1 MMGEHFPVL
10 LLDFALS
17 LGLVLVLMPKLIA
30 FLHKISYNQTVSEYS
45 LEQYKAKAKTPTMG
59 GTLFVVVPV
68 AVTLILFPE
77 IWSHLPSL
85 LVLCAYGAY
94 GLIGFI
100 DDYIIVVKKD
110 NEGLKPWAKFLMQ
123 LFVAVAFYWVY
134 KDFVSTDVTVPF
146 MNAVLPLGAF
156 YVVFAFIMFTG
167 ESNAVNLTDGMD
179 GLAAGCSFL
188 AISPYVMFAL
198 KQDQIIIAGFLLGVM
213 GALLGYLKY
222 NVHPAKIFMGD
233 AGSLALGGL
242 LAAVA
247 MVLKME
253 LSLLIIG
260 GVFLWETLCVVI
272 QQVSVRAF
280 KKRVFKYTPIH
291 YSFVISGMRE
301 PKVVLMFWML
311 SAICAAIGFL
321 MGVL

>member
-1 MMGEHFPVL
+1 MGEVFPVL
-10 LLDFALS
+10 VLDFALS
-17 LGLVLVLMPKLIA
+17 LVLVLVLMPKLIA

-59 GTLFVVVPV
+59 GTLFVIVPV
-68 AVTLILFPE
+68 AVTLILFPD
-77 IWSHLPSL
+77 IYSHLEAL
-85 LVLCAYGAY
+85 LVLCAYVAY

-123 LFVAVAFYWVY
+123 LLVAVVFYWVY

-146 MNAVLPLGAF
+146 INAILPLGAF

-198 KQDQIIIAGFLLGVM
+198 RQNQVIIAAFLLGVM

-260 GVFLWETLCVVI
+260 GVFLWETVCVVI
-272 QQVSVRAF
+272 QQVSVRVF

-311 SAICAAIGFL
+311 SALCAAAGFL

>member
-1 MMGEHFPVL
+1 MMQGTFPVL

-17 LGLVLVLMPKLIA
+17 LVLTLILMPKLIA

-68 AVTLILFPE
+68 AVTLVLFPE
-77 IWSHLPSL
+77 IFSDLPSL
-85 LVLCAYGAY
+85 MVLLAYVAY
-94 GLIGFI
+94 GLIGFL
-100 DDYIIVVKKD
+100 DDYIIVIKKD
-110 NEGLKPWAKFLMQ
+110 NEGLKPWAKFLLQ
-123 LFVAVAFYWVY
+123 LLVAVGFYWVY
-134 KDFVSTDVTVPF
+134 KDFVSTDVVVPF
-146 MNAVLPLGAF
+146 IDAVLPLGAF

-188 AISPYVMFAL
+188 AISPYVLFAL
-198 KQDQIIIAGFLLGVM
+198 QKDEMIIAAFLLGVM

-242 LAAVA
+242 LAAAA

-260 GVFLWETLCVVI
+260 GVFLWETICVVI
-272 QQVSVRAF
+272 QQVAVRAF
-280 KKRVFKYTPIH
+280 KRRVFKYTPIH
-291 YSFVISGMRE
+291 YSFVISGMKE

-311 SAICAAIGFL
+311 AALCASAGFL

>member
-1 MMGEHFPVL
+1 MGDFPML
-10 LLDFALS
+10 LMDFALS
-17 LGLVLVLMPKLIA
+17 LVLTLVLMPRLIA

-45 LEQYKAKAKTPTMG
+45 LDEYKAKAKTPTMG

-68 AVTLILFPE
+68 VVTLVLFPE
-77 IWSHLPSL
+77 IWHNLPAL
-85 LVLCAYGAY
+85 MVIAAYLGF

-100 DDYIIVVKKD
+100 DDFIIVIKKD

-123 LFVAVAFYWVY
+123 LFVAVAFYWFY
-134 KDFVSTDVTVPF
+134 KDFVSTDVTIPF
-146 MNAVLPLGAF
+146 LNAVLPLGAF
-156 YVVFAFIMFTG
+156 YSVFAFIMFTG

-188 AISPYVMFAL
+188 AISPYVLFAL
-198 KQDQIIIAGFLLGVM
+198 QSEQTIIAAFLLGVM

-222 NVHPAKIFMGD
+222 NIHPAKIFMGD

-247 MVLKME
+247 MVLKKE

-260 GVFLWETLCVVI
+260 GVFLWETVCVVI
-272 QQVSVRAF
+272 QQVSVRVF

-291 YSFVISGMRE
+291 YSFVISGMKE

-311 SAICAAIGFL
+311 AALCAAAGFL

>member
-1 MMGEHFPVL
+1 MGNSFPVL
-10 LLDFALS
+10 VLDFALS
-17 LGLVLVLMPKLIA
+17 LVITWVLMPKLIA
-30 FLHKISYNQTVSEYS
+30 FLHKISYNQEVSEYS

-68 AVTLILFPE
+68 IVTLMLFPS
-77 IWSHLPSL
+77 IWSDLPSL
-85 LVLCAYGAY
+85 LVLVAYVGY

-100 DDYIIVVKKD
+100 DDFIIVVKKD
-110 NEGLKPWAKFLMQ
+110 NEGLKPWAKFMMQ
-123 LFVAVAFYWVY
+123 LILAVAFYWFY
-134 KDFVSTDVTVPF
+134 KDYVSTDVVVPF
-146 MNAVLPLGAF
+146 VNAVLPLGAF

-179 GLAAGCSFL
+179 GLAAGCSFI

-198 KQDQIIIAGFLLGVM
+198 QQNQIIIAGFLLGIM
-213 GALLGYLKY
+213 GALIGYLRY
-222 NVHPAKIFMGD
+222 NLHPAKIFMGD
-233 AGSLALGGL
+233 AGSLALGGV

-260 GVFLWETLCVVI
+260 GVFLWETICVVI
-272 QQVSVRAF
+272 QQVAVRAF
-280 KKRVFKYTPIH
+280 KRRVFKYTPIH
-291 YSFVISGMRE
+291 YSFVISGMKE
-301 PKVVLMFWML
+301 PKVVQMFWML
-311 SAICAAIGFL
+311 SVLCAAAGFL

>member
-1 MMGEHFPVL
+1 MQGTFPVL

-17 LGLVLVLMPKLIA
+17 LVLTLILMPKLIA

-68 AVTLILFPE
+68 AVTLVLFPE
-77 IWSHLPSL
+77 IFSDLPSL
-85 LVLCAYGAY
+85 MVLLAYVAY
-94 GLIGFI
+94 GLIGFL
-100 DDYIIVVKKD
+100 DDYIIVIKKD
-110 NEGLKPWAKFLMQ
+110 NEGLKPWAKFLLQ
-123 LFVAVAFYWVY
+123 LLVAVGFYWVY
-134 KDFVSTDVTVPF
+134 KDFVSTDVVVPF
-146 MNAVLPLGAF
+146 IDAVLPLGAF

-188 AISPYVMFAL
+188 AISPYVLFAL
-198 KQDQIIIAGFLLGVM
+198 QKDKMIIAAFLLGVM

-242 LAAVA
+242 LAAAA

-260 GVFLWETLCVVI
+260 GVFLWETICVVI
-272 QQVSVRAF
+272 QQVAVRAF
-280 KKRVFKYTPIH
+280 KRRVFKYTPIH
-291 YSFVISGMRE
+291 YSFVISGMKE

-311 SAICAAIGFL
+311 AALCASAGFL

>member
-1 MMGEHFPVL
+1 MMQGTFPVL

-17 LGLVLVLMPKLIA
+17 LFLTLILMPKLIA

-59 GTLFVVVPV
+59 GTMFVVIPV
-68 AVTLILFPE
+68 VVTVLLFPG
-77 IWSHLPSL
+77 IFSDLPSL
-85 LVLCAYGAY
+85 MVLLAYTAY
-94 GLIGFI
+94 GLIGFL
-100 DDYIIVVKKD
+100 DDYIIVIKKD
-110 NEGLKPWAKFLMQ
+110 NEGLKPWAKFLLQ
-123 LFVAVAFYWVY
+123 LLVAVGFYWVY
-134 KDFVSTDVTVPF
+134 KDFVSTDVVVPF
-146 MNAVLPLGAF
+146 LNAVLPLGAF

-188 AISPYVMFAL
+188 AIAPYVMFAL
-198 KQDQIIIAGFLLGVM
+198 QQEKIIIAAFLLGVM

-242 LAAVA
+242 LAASA

-260 GVFLWETLCVVI
+260 GVFLWETICVVI
-272 QQVSVRAF
+272 QQVAVRAF
-280 KKRVFKYTPIH
+280 KRRVFKYTPIH
-291 YSFVISGMRE
+291 YSFVISGMKE

-311 SAICAAIGFL
+311 AALCSAAGFL

>member
-1 MMGEHFPVL
+1 MGNAFPLLVL
-10 LLDFALS
+10 NFALS
-17 LGLVLVLMPKLIA
+17 LGLVLILMPKLIA
-30 FLHKISYNQTVSEYS
+30 FLHKISYNQEVSEYS

-68 AVTLILFPE
+68 VVTLVLYPS
-77 IWSHLPSL
+77 IWQDLPSL
-85 LVLCAYGAY
+85 LVLIAYVGF

-100 DDYIIVVKKD
+100 DDFIIVVKKN

-123 LFVAVAFYWVY
+123 LLIAVAFYWFY
-134 KDFVSTDVTVPF
+134 KDFVSTDVVVPF
-146 MNAVLPLGAF
+146 INAVLPLGAF

-179 GLAAGCSFL
+179 GLAAGCSFI
-188 AISPYVMFAL
+188 AMAPYVMFAV
-198 KQDQIIIAGFLLGVM
+198 QQNQMIIASFLLGIM
-213 GALLGYLKY
+213 GALIGYLRY
-222 NVHPAKIFMGD
+222 NLHPAKIFMGD
-233 AGSLALGGL
+233 AGSLALGGV

-260 GVFLWETLCVVI
+260 GVFLWETICVVI
-272 QQVSVRAF
+272 QQVAVRVF
-280 KKRVFKYTPIH
+280 KRRVFKYTPIH
-291 YSFVISGMRE
+291 YSFVISGMKE
-301 PKVVLMFWML
+301 PKVVQMFWML
-311 SAICAAIGFL
+311 SVVCAALGFL

>member
-1 MMGEHFPVL
+1 MGNVFPMLVL
-10 LLDFALS
+10 NFALS
-17 LGLVLVLMPKLIA
+17 LVLVWVLMPKLIA

-45 LEQYKAKAKTPTMG
+45 LQQYKEKAKTPTMG

-68 AVTLILFPE
+68 VVTLVLFPS
-77 IWSHLPSL
+77 IWKDLPSL
-85 LVLCAYGAY
+85 LVLAAYVGF

-100 DDYIIVVKKD
+100 DDFIIVVKKD

-123 LFVAVAFYWVY
+123 LLIAVGFYWFY
-134 KDFVSTDVTVPF
+134 KDFVSTDVVIPF
-146 MNAVLPLGAF
+146 INAVLPLGAF

-179 GLAAGCSFL
+179 GLAAGCSL
-188 AISPYVMFAL
+188 IAISPYVMFAL
-198 KQDQIIIAGFLLGVM
+198 QQNQVIIASFLLGIM
-213 GALLGYLKY
+213 GALIGYLRY
-222 NVHPAKIFMGD
+222 NLHPAKIFMGD
-233 AGSLALGGL
+233 AGSLALGGV

-260 GVFLWETLCVVI
+260 GVFLWETICVVI
-272 QQVSVRAF
+272 QQVAVRVF
-280 KKRVFKYTPIH
+280 KRRVFKYTPIH
-291 YSFVISGMRE
+291 YSFVISGMKE
-301 PKVVLMFWML
+301 PKVVQMFWML
-311 SAICAAIGFL
+311 SVVCAALGFL

>member
-1 MMGEHFPVL
+1 MGEHFPSLVL
-10 LLDFALS
+10 SFALS
-17 LGLVLVLMPKLIA
+17 LALVWILMPKLIA

-45 LEQYKAKAKTPTMG
+45 LDEYKAKAKTPTMG
-59 GTLFVVVPV
+59 GTLFVMVPLI
-68 AVTLILFPE
+68 VTVILFPSLFQNLE
-77 IWSHLPSL
+77 ILM
-85 LVLCAYGAY
+85 VMGAYLGY

-123 LFVAVAFYWVY
+123 LFVAVVFYWIY
-134 KDFVSTDVTVPF
+134 KDFVSTDVVIPF
-146 MNAVLPLGAF
+146 INVVLPLGAF

-188 AISPYVMFAL
+188 AISPYVLFAL
-198 KQDQIIIAGFLLGVM
+198 QQDKIIIAAFLLAVM

-247 MVLKME
+247 MILKME
-253 LSLLIIG
+253 LSLLVIG

-272 QQVSVRAF
+272 QQVAVRVF
-280 KKRVFKYTPIH
+280 KRRVFKYTPIH

-311 SAICAAIGFL
+311 ALICALLGFM

>member
-1 MMGEHFPVL
+1 MMQGTFPVL

-17 LGLVLVLMPKLIA
+17 LVLTLILMPKLIA

-68 AVTLILFPE
+68 FVTLVLFPE
-77 IWSHLPSL
+77 IFSDLPSL
-85 LVLCAYGAY
+85 MVLLAYVAY
-94 GLIGFI
+94 GLIGFL
-100 DDYIIVVKKD
+100 DDYIIVIKKD
-110 NEGLKPWAKFLMQ
+110 NEGLKPWAKFLLQ
-123 LFVAVAFYWVY
+123 LLVAVGFYWVY
-134 KDFVSTDVTVPF
+134 KDFVSTDVVVPF
-146 MNAVLPLGAF
+146 IDAVLPLGAF

-188 AISPYVMFAL
+188 AISPYVLFAL
-198 KQDQIIIAGFLLGVM
+198 QKDEMIIAAFLLGVM

-242 LAAVA
+242 LAAAA

-260 GVFLWETLCVVI
+260 GVFLWETICVVI
-272 QQVSVRAF
+272 QQVAVRAF
-280 KKRVFKYTPIH
+280 KRRVFKYTPIH
-291 YSFVISGMRE
+291 YSFVISGMKE

-311 SAICAAIGFL
+311 AALCASAGFL

>member
-1 MMGEHFPVL
+1 MQGTFPVL

-17 LGLVLVLMPKLIA
+17 LVLTLILMPKLIA

-68 AVTLILFPE
+68 AVTLVLFPE
-77 IWSHLPSL
+77 IFSDLPSL
-85 LVLCAYGAY
+85 MVLLAYVAY
-94 GLIGFI
+94 GLIGFL
-100 DDYIIVVKKD
+100 DDYIIVIKKD
-110 NEGLKPWAKFLMQ
+110 NEGLKPWAKFLLQ
-123 LFVAVAFYWVY
+123 LLVAVGFYWVY
-134 KDFVSTDVTVPF
+134 KDFVSTDVVVPF
-146 MNAVLPLGAF
+146 IDAVLPLGAF

-188 AISPYVMFAL
+188 AISPYVLFAL
-198 KQDQIIIAGFLLGVM
+198 QKDEMIIAAFLLGVM

-242 LAAVA
+242 LAAAA

-260 GVFLWETLCVVI
+260 GVFLWETICVVI
-272 QQVSVRAF
+272 QQVAVRAF
-280 KKRVFKYTPIH
+280 KRRVFKYTPIH
-291 YSFVISGMRE
+291 YSFVISGMKE

-311 SAICAAIGFL
+311 AALCASAGFL